1 MAALSFLSKGVD
13 VGSWDGVGVNACDGF
28 EFPEDLGLDMNTYSG
43 DKWGVVVNKRLESNE
58 FLILYLYVLLL
69 LSIFLPTPI

>member
-43 DKWGVVVNKRLESNE
+43 DK
-58 FLILYLYVLLL
+58 
-69 LSIFLPTPI
+69 